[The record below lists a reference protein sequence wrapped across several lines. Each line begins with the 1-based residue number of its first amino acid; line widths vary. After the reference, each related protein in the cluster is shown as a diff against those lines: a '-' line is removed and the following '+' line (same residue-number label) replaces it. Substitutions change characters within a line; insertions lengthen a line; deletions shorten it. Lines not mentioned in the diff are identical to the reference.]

1 MNEKP
6 DNETGEMPEVVGP
19 DVGPAKDLPPV
30 KDSDKKRLEV
40 ILDPEP
46 GPRHQ
51 NPYAVE
57 DAQRE
62 VRGRLNAIE
71 GLRQEGVISE
81 QEYRQAR
88 DITVYGPAGAAAQ
101 QAGGK
106 GGPPGG
112 GKLVI
117 GPGDTKDPGRRPAW
131 LIPTLVGVGIVAVIA
146 LIVGLTFALASPSDE
161 EVYAEN
167 VAAPLNSLGDSAG
180 AIAAI
185 LASVS
190 APGDVPGLRSS
201 IKTQIRTAT
210 GSRNK
215 IDRAQ
220 VPDGL
225 QTAHAK
231 VQAGANNY
239 VLYLQALLR
248 AASPTPSAAPVGIS
262 NAKAQVTRLKGN
274 FTAAQKL
281 NSSLNVSPIVD
292 AGLGSTSGLAGA
304 QRKKAAAIEAERRRR
319 EEAAR
324 LADITRVRTGSSFQS
339 PTGNIHC
346 QDFGNYMACSTAN
359 DGFQAWMFTS
369 GTPQTTTGVVAGGE
383 TVPYG
388 GSWQSGAFRC
398 STAEDG
404 ITCYNG
410 SGNGFRLSRSGY
422 SSF

>member
-1 MNEKP
+1 MNDKP

-40 ILDPEP
+40 ILYPEP

-117 GPGDTKDPGRRPAW
+117 GPGDIKDPDRRPAW

-146 LIVGLTFALASPSDE
+146 LIVGLTFVLASPSGE

-180 AIAAI
+180 TIAAT

-190 APGDVPGLRSS
+190 EPGDVPGLRSS
-201 IKTQIRTAT
+201 IRTQIRTAT

-220 VPDGL
+220 VPGGL

-262 NAKAQVTRLKGN
+262 KAKAQVTRLKGN

-324 LADITRVRTGSSFQS
+324 LADITT
-339 PTGNIHC
+339 P
-346 QDFGNYMACSTAN
+346 AP
-359 DGFQAWMFTS
+359 S
-369 GTPQTTTGVVAGGE
+369 GAGAGIDYDIVDNSGGE
-383 TVPYG
+383 GVRYRYTPFLAHTVP
-388 GSWQSGAFRC
+388 
-398 STAEDG
+398 
-404 ITCYNG
+404 
-410 SGNGFRLSRSGY
+410 GNGPFEGDQVSLNCYTDGEPVRGNDWWALLTNDYYVPATYLRYGAAGPPPGARIC
-422 SSF
+422 